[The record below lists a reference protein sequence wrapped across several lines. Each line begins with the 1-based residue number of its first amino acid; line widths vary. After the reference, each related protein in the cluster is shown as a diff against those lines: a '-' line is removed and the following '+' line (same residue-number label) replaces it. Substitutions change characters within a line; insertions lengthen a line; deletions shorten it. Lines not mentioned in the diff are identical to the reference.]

1 MAKGYSVNAEC
12 ADCEACNHIIES
24 PDGEYVKTSDYAA
37 LEAERDRL
45 REAINKIASGCQ
57 HTKRAKC
64 LGHSTEINPWD
75 FVYCNECCR
84 IARKAKEERY
94 GLSQLQK
101 DDEGT

>member
-1 MAKGYSVNAEC
+1 MGEKDVG
-12 ADCEACNHIIES
+12 H
-24 PDGEYVKTSDYAA
+24 DGPCCSCIKEFIGANDRLHKSSNKLKSDYAA

-84 IARKAKEERY
+84 IARRAREE
-94 GLSQLQK
+94 
-101 DDEGT
+101 